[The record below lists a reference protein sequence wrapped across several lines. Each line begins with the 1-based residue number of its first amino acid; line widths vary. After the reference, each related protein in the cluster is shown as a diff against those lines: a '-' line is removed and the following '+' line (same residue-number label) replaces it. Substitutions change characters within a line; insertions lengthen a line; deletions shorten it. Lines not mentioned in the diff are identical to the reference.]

1 MSEATITGIRRQ
13 VLQTGAYEPA
23 EASCS
28 ITLPVAEDISSDDAE
43 KMIEQWGSTLDIANY
58 EALGIAY
65 EVTEQGIRRLSKS
78 VSGDSTPAPVA
89 AGPSGNTPPR
99 APTVG
104 GSPLDREWQHL
115 MENKSEWW
123 DPNWQKKLDPDSN
136 FNKNG
141 PDYKRRSDGKGLW
154 LTKKDGTSLVPS
166 FFVCPFT
173 GKNSSELSAVG
184 KEIRV

>member
-1 MSEATITGIRRQ
+1 MSEASITVFRRQ

-28 ITLPVAEDISSDDAE
+28 ITLPIAEDISSSDAE
-43 KMIEQWGSTLDIANY
+43 KMIGEWGNTLDIANY
-58 EALGIAY
+58 EALGISY
-65 EVTEQGIRRLSKS
+65 EITEQGIRRLSKS
-78 VSGDSTPAPVA
+78 VSGGSAPAPLA
-89 AGPSGNTPPR
+89 EGTGGNHTAS
-99 APTVG
+99 APAVG

-115 MENKSEWW
+115 MENKTDWW
-123 DPNWQKKLDPDSN
+123 DPNWQKKLDPESK

-154 LTKKDGTSLVPS
+154 LTKKDGTSLVPT

-173 GKNSSELSAVG
+173 GKDANELAAVG
-184 KEIRV
+184 KEIRT